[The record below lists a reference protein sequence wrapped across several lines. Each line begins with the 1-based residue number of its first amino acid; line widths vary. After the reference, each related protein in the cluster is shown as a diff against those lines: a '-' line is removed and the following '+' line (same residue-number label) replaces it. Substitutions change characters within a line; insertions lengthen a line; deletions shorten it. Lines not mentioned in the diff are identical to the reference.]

1 MPEPAVIAVH
11 HAADQSQHWKALLAE
26 QRAAL
31 RDHYFETRT
40 AATLLN
46 KHCRLIDQQLRQVW
60 RHLNMPSDVTLA
72 AVGGYGRGQLF
83 PYSDIDLLVL
93 LPAPPDEALGEKLE
107 RFVGILWDIG
117 LEIGHSVRTI
127 AECLEF
133 AAQDITVQTSL
144 LEARHIDGQRP
155 LFASFQ
161 KQFSRAVNASQF
173 AKAKRLEQEQR
184 HARYH
189 DTNLEPNVKEA
200 AGGLRDLHNIIW
212 ISKAA
217 GIGASWSALVESGVI
232 TRREAA
238 LLRKHETFLQN
249 LRIQLHYVANR
260 REERLV
266 FDVQTALATQMGFR
280 DTAHRRSSEHLMQRF
295 YRTAMEIGQINT
307 IVLQNLNALITP
319 RRERATKPI
328 NAHFG
333 VYNERLEAVDED
345 LFQRTPGA
353 ILEAFHL
360 LQLHP
365 QLKGMT
371 AQTLRAMWRAGDR
384 IDPAFRRDPANREMF
399 LRLLRSPERVIREL
413 RRMNQYGV
421 LGRYIPAFG
430 RVVGQMQHDLYHV
443 YTVDEHILKVVRN
456 LRRFAV
462 PELAHE
468 FPLCS
473 RLMSE
478 FERPEVLYLAGLF
491 HDIAKG
497 RGGDHST
504 LGKADALR
512 FCRDHGLQAADV
524 ELVVWLVESHLS
536 MSATA
541 QKQDLSDPDVI
552 DAFAARVGDE
562 RRLVAL
568 YLLTVADIRGT
579 SPKVW
584 NAWKAKLLED
594 LFRITRRRIGGDAR
608 SLESSMQQRQEA
620 AKAKLLLYAIKEE
633 SSENLW
639 SQLDTAYFLRHG
651 SDEIAWHTRL
661 LNYRVEATE
670 PVVKARLS
678 PAGEGLQVMIYV
690 RDQKDLFARICSFFE
705 RIGYSIAEAKIY
717 TTRHG
722 YALDSFQILDPG
734 NKSVHYRDLTGYI
747 EYELGKRLASQAP
760 LEPPA
765 QGRVSRLLKHFPI
778 TPEVSIVP
786 DERGLYKVLSVI
798 AGDRPGLL
806 SRVARCLVEYHVN
819 LNTAKVN
826 TLGDRAE
833 DIFLVN
839 GEALDDPKTVVRFE
853 SELLRQLQG

>member
-1 MPEPAVIAVH
+1 MPELQ
-11 HAADQSQHWKALLAE
+11 AAAAEAPVTSAIRWKLRLTE
-26 QRAAL
+26 QRALL
-31 RDHYFETRT
+31 RDRYFEHGSASR
-40 AATLLN
+40 LLRG
-46 KHCRLIDQQLRQVW
+46 HARLIDQQLQAVW
-60 RHLNMPSDVTLA
+60 QQMKMPADVALV

-83 PYSDIDLLVL
+83 PYSDIDLLIL
-93 LPAPPDEALGEKLE
+93 LPPHADAAFGDKLE
-107 RFVGILWDIG
+107 QFVGILWDIG
-117 LEIGHSVRTI
+117 LEIGHSVRTV
-127 AECLEF
+127 AECLDF
-133 AAQDITVQTSL
+133 AARDITVQTSL
-144 LEARHIDGQRP
+144 LEARHIDGKHA
-155 LFASFQ
+155 LFLQFE
-161 KQFSRAVNASQF
+161 KQFARSLNAPQF
-173 AKAKRLEQEQR
+173 AKAKRLEQDQR

-200 AGGLRDLHNIIW
+200 AGGLRDLHNILW
-212 ISKAA
+212 ISRAA
-217 GIGASWSALVESGVI
+217 GIGATWSALVRAEVI

-238 LLRKHETFLQN
+238 LLRKHETFLQE
-249 LRIQLHYVANR
+249 LRIQLHYLARR

-266 FDVQTALATQMGFR
+266 FDVQTALAAQMGFR
-280 DTAHRRSSEHLMQRF
+280 DTAHRRASEHLMQRF

-307 IVLQNLNALITP
+307 IVLQNINTLIGP
-319 RRERATKPI
+319 QRERPVRKL
-328 NAHFG
+328 NDRFG
-333 VYNERLEAVDED
+333 IRNERLDVLDEG
-345 LFQRTPGA
+345 FFERVPAA
-353 ILEAFHL
+353 ILESFHL

-371 AQTLRAMWRAGDR
+371 ACTLRAMWRAGDQ
-384 IDPAFRRDPANREMF
+384 ITPAFRRNPAHREMF
-399 LRLLRSPERVIREL
+399 MNILRSPDRVIREL

-430 RVVGQMQHDLYHV
+430 RIVGQMQHDLYHV

-462 PELAHE
+462 AEFAHE

-497 RGGDHST
+497 RGGDHSM
-504 LGKADALR
+504 LGKADATR
-512 FCRDHGLQAADV
+512 FCREHGLDPADTK
-524 ELVVWLVESHLS
+524 LVAWLVENHLM

-541 QKQDLSDPDVI
+541 QKKDLTDPDVI
-552 DAFAARVGDE
+552 NAFAAHVGDE
-562 RRLVAL
+562 RHLISL

-594 LFRITRRRIGGDAR
+594 LFRITRRRLGGDAR
-608 SLESSMQQRQEA
+608 TLESSLQQRQA
-620 AKAKLLLYAIKEE
+620 AAQAKLRLYAIKENA
-633 SSENLW
+633 SEKFW
-639 SQLDTAYFLRHG
+639 SQLDVAYFLRHDA
-651 SDEIAWHTRL
+651 DEIAWHTRI
-661 LNYRVEATE
+661 LNYRVDAAE

-678 PAGEGLQVMIYV
+678 PAGEGLQVMIYAP
-690 RDQKDLFARICSFFE
+690 DQKDLFARICSFFE
-705 RIGYSIAEAKIY
+705 RISYSIVEAKIY

-722 YALDSFQILDPG
+722 YALDSFQILDPS
-734 NKSVHYRDLTGYI
+734 NKQPQYRDLIGYV
-747 EYELGKRLASQAP
+747 EYELAQRLAAQAP

-778 TPEVSIVP
+778 TPEVTITA

-806 SRVARCLVEYHVN
+806 SRIARCLVAFQID
-819 LNTAKVN
+819 LNTARIN

-833 DIFLVN
+833 DMFLIS
-839 GEALDDPKTVVRFE
+839 GGALNDPKTVVRFE
-853 SELLRQLQG
+853 SELLRQLQS